1 MHLTKFLFYHDK
13 ESRWDEHYPSSC
25 VEAKRRGIPTGI
37 IKIKPQDSTAFDV
50 GRIVALAEPKT
61 FRFFYSKCLK

>member
-1 MHLTKFLFYHDK
+1 MHLTKFRFCHDK
-13 ESRWDEHYPSSC
+13 ESRSDEHYPSSC

-50 GRIVALAEPKT
+50 GRIVASAKAQT
-61 FRFFYSKCLK
+61 FRFLYSKCLK